1 MEVRL
6 FKGSRGKSEIQAGS
20 VSRRQFLSTAAA
32 FSLCTTCASSA
43 LFAQTEPKAKLIDVH
58 HHFVPPFYVNEAREQ
73 IAATNAGS
81 QATMADWTPEK
92 SLAEMDRNGVEF
104 AVLSLTTPAVW
115 LGDVPVSRKF
125 ARKCN
130 EYAAELTSRNKDRFG
145 FFAALPLPDPEGS
158 LAELAY
164 ALDHLKANGVG
175 VLTSYGDKWPG
186 DSAFQPVFDEL
197 HKRKAVVYVHP
208 TVPNC
213 CRGLQPGVPAPTL
226 EYPQDTARA
235 ITSLMISGTFSRCPD
250 ARFIFSHAGG
260 TLPMMISRLGA
271 FLRKPEYA
279 DKIPHGFEYELKR
292 LYYEIANSANKPA
305 IAALTS
311 LVAPSQI
318 MFGSDYPFVPVAA
331 TANGMKTVGLA
342 DSDLKAIGWE
352 TASRLLGRTR

>member
-1 MEVRL
+1 MSQ
-6 FKGSRGKSEIQAGS
+6 GSRGKSEIQHAV

-32 FSLCTTCASSA
+32 YSFCAASAGSS
-43 LFAQTEPKAKLIDVH
+43 LFAQTEPKPKAQLIDVH

-115 LGDVPVSRKF
+115 LGDVAASRKF

-130 EYAAELTSRNKDRFG
+130 EYAAELASRYKNRFG

-186 DSAFQPVFDEL
+186 ETAFQPVFDEL
-197 HKRKAVVYVHP
+197 TRRKAIVYFHP

-250 ARFIFSHAGG
+250 AHFIFSHAGG

-279 DKIPHGFEYELKR
+279 EKIPHGFEYELKR
-292 LYYEIANSANKPA
+292 LFYEIANSANKPA
-305 IAALTS
+305 IAAITS
-311 LVAPSQI
+311 LVPTSQI
-318 MFGSDYPFVPVAA
+318 MFGTDYPFVPVGA
-331 TANGMKTVGLA
+331 TANGMKTVGLS

-352 TASRLLGRTR
+352 TASRLLGRKT